1 MFLNAAA
8 KMSDTTLSNDSII
21 PTSTDASSSTVVV
34 HHTTINDDYELRK
47 HPRAQYV
54 KGVISTG
61 KTIRRR
67 SGKTPLCEICWS
79 SHCKH
84 LDAIHC
90 KYTDNSRIQKKN
102 VHKCDC
108 CSDTHICEHLI
119 PVRGRHIKP
128 DTE

>member
-1 MFLNAAA
+1 MFFDSAA
-8 KMSDTTLSNDSII
+8 KMSDISSNDI
-21 PTSTDASSSTVVV
+21 PASATAPATAVV
-34 HHTTINDDYELRK
+34 HHTTIMDDYDLRK
-47 HPRAQYV
+47 HPRSQYV

-67 SGKTPLCEICWS
+67 SGKAPLCEICWS

-84 LDAIHC
+84 MDAISG
-90 KYTDNSRIQKKN
+90 KYTDNSRNQKKN

-108 CSDTHICEHLI
+108 CMYTHVCEHLI